1 MIQAGCQQK
10 EINKV
15 LWFKHDLQCVPIWIL
30 PSIIHSYHLVP
41 LNSCLKGCYKGVQR
55 VRENLHS
62 KCLFVKKKT
71 STRVFVTVFVKICL
85 LLTNTCAC
93 QELNNLKLTLKVV
106 IKINNYENT
115 QSEIRIFCLQ
125 SKVWRY
131 LLNST

>member
-1 MIQAGCQQK
+1 MLILYFLLKSSTCAGK
-10 EINKV
+10 
-15 LWFKHDLQCVPIWIL
+15 LA
-30 PSIIHSYHLVP
+30 
-41 LNSCLKGCYKGVQR
+41 LKMFV
-55 VRENLHS
+55 
-62 KCLFVKKKT
+62 VKKKT

-125 SKVWRY
+125 SKV
-131 LLNST
+131 

>member
-1 MIQAGCQQK
+1 MYELSSTCAGK
-10 EINKV
+10 
-15 LWFKHDLQCVPIWIL
+15 LA
-30 PSIIHSYHLVP
+30 
-41 LNSCLKGCYKGVQR
+41 LKMFV
-55 VRENLHS
+55 
-62 KCLFVKKKT
+62 VKKKT

-125 SKVWRY
+125 SKV
-131 LLNST
+131 